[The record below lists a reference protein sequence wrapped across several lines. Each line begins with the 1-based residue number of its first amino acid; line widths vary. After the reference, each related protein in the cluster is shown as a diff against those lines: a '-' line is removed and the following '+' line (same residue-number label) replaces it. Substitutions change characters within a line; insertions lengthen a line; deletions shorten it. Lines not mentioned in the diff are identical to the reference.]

1 MSTTTCNTPS
11 SPATLYRID
20 ECADLMADAC
30 IRDEQGN
37 LIFISVWARDTAIQ
51 QFLARLT
58 LARDEDGL
66 DHFHLIT
73 EQGGS
78 IPIFIGTVERLE
90 KRLTRSYRRTLF
102 GSMVNLWLFDRR
114 CIRPDKST
122 ASALALLPRSVTDPT
137 SRLWQL
143 VKETCPLPLLDHW
156 QAPVLALLRDH
167 NMLQDLPV
175 ALGPLRGLRLGLDV
189 PALTEALCELIR
201 HGVLTA
207 YAPRQPATTDLPLE
221 AVA

>member
-1 MSTTTCNTPS
+1 MLSPS
-11 SPATLYRID
+11 LPASLYRID

-37 LIFISVWARDTAIQ
+37 LIFISVWSRDTAIQ

-58 LARDEDGL
+58 LGCDEDGL
-66 DHFHLIT
+66 DSFHLIT

-78 IPIFIGTVERLE
+78 VPVFISTVERLE

-102 GSMVNLWLFDRR
+102 GAMVNLWLFDRR
-114 CIRPDKST
+114 CLRPDKST
-122 ASALALLPRSVTDPT
+122 ASALALLPRSVSDPT

-143 VKETCPLPLLDHW
+143 VRDTCPLPLLDYW
-156 QAPVLALLRDH
+156 QAPVLALLREH

-175 ALGPLRGLRLGLDV
+175 ALGPLHGLRLQLDV
-189 PALTEALCELIR
+189 PALTEALGELIR
-201 HGVLTA
+201 RGVLTA
-207 YAPRQPATTDLPLE
+207 YPPQQPAITDLPLQ

>member
-1 MSTTTCNTPS
+1 MSAPL

-51 QFLARLT
+51 QFQARLT
-58 LARDEDGL
+58 LSRDEDGL
-66 DHFHLIT
+66 DTFHLIT
-73 EQGGS
+73 EQGS
-78 IPIFIGTVERLE
+78 SVPVFIGTVERLE
-90 KRLTRSYRRTLF
+90 KRLTRAYRRTLF

-114 CIRPDKST
+114 CVRPDKSS
-122 ASALALLPRSVTDPT
+122 ASALALLPHSVTDPT

-143 VKETCPLPLLDHW
+143 VRDTCPLPLLDHW
-156 QAPVLALLRDH
+156 QAPVLTLLRDH
-167 NMLQDLPV
+167 NMLQDLSV
-175 ALGPLRGLRLGLDV
+175 ALGPVRGIHLQLDV
-189 PALTEALCELIR
+189 PALTDALGELIR
-201 HGVLTA
+201 RGVLTA
-207 YAPRQPATTDLPLE
+207 YPPRQPAITDLALQ

>member
-1 MSTTTCNTPS
+1 MPLLL

-58 LARDEDGL
+58 LSRDEAGL
-66 DHFHLIT
+66 DQFHLIT

-78 IPIFIGTVERLE
+78 VPVFIGTVERLE
-90 KRLTRSYRRTLF
+90 KRLTRAYRRTLF

-137 SRLWQL
+137 CRLWQL
-143 VKETCPLPLLDHW
+143 VRDTCPLPLLDHW

-175 ALGPLRGLRLGLDV
+175 ALGPQRGLRLELDV
-189 PALTEALCELIR
+189 PALTEALGELIR
-201 HGVLTA
+201 RGVLTA
-207 YAPRQPATTDLPLE
+207 YAPRQLATTDLPLD